1 MNKIKSIKSY
11 TVGEDGEELVK
22 NTHEELDQNGNV
34 TSLQHFDYDGN
45 LEGKSEYEFDEK
57 GRVVVERQY
66 SMSDVPDQT
75 LKIEYNES
83 GKAHQVTITF
93 ADGSISYKKYSR
105 DEAEHS
111 TTIDIIDEDGDTEGK
126 EFRKFDDENRV
137 LEETIYTDTGAIETK
152 VEYEYNEHGDIVE
165 SVKVDEEGFETVRFY
180 DYYRDDHS
188 RINKLE
194 VLDEKEVIIRVDE
207 FEYDERGNRTKHTMR
222 DLDRGSVFVDQRV
235 FDLNNNEIKFERLMG
250 DRPIEV
256 KETTYTVDGLMES
269 QEVRTS
275 EGVTNYRFEYELY

>member
-1 MNKIKSIKSY
+1 M
-11 TVGEDGEELVK
+11 
-22 NTHEELDQNGNV
+22 DQNGNV
-34 TSLQHFDYDGN
+34 TLLQHFDYDGN

-66 SMSDVPDQT
+66 STTDVPDQT
-75 LKIEYNES
+75 LEIEYNES
-83 GKAHQVTITF
+83 GKAHQVTVTF
-93 ADGSISYKKYSR
+93 ADGSVSYKKYSR
-105 DEAEHS
+105 DEAERS
-111 TTIDIIDEDGDTEGK
+111 TTIDIIDEDGETEGK
-126 EFRKFDDENRV
+126 EYRKFDGEDRV

-165 SVKVDEEGFETVRFY
+165 SVKVDEEGFETVLFY

-194 VLDEKEVIIRVDE
+194 VLNEKEVIIRVDE
-207 FEYDERGNRTKHTMR
+207 FEHDERGNRTKHTMR

-235 FDLNNNEIKFERLMG
+235 FDLNNKEIKFERRMG

-256 KETTYTVDGLMES
+256 KETTYTIDGLIET
-269 QEVRTS
+269 QEVRTN

>member
-11 TVGEDGEELVK
+11 ILGENGEELIK

-34 TSLQHFDYDGN
+34 TLLQHFDYDGN

-66 SMSDVPDQT
+66 STTDVPDQT
-75 LKIEYNES
+75 LEIEYNES
-83 GKAHQVTITF
+83 GKAHQVTVTF
-93 ADGSISYKKYSR
+93 ADGSVSYKKYSR
-105 DEAEHS
+105 DEAERS
-111 TTIDIIDEDGDTEGK
+111 TTIDIIDEDGETEGK
-126 EFRKFDDENRV
+126 EYRKFDGEDRV

-165 SVKVDEEGFETVRFY
+165 SVKVDEEGFETVLFY

-194 VLDEKEVIIRVDE
+194 VLNEKEVIIRVDE
-207 FEYDERGNRTKHTMR
+207 FEHDERGNRTKHTMR

-235 FDLNNNEIKFERLMG
+235 FDLNNKEIKFERRMG

-256 KETTYTVDGLMES
+256 KETTYTIDGLIET
-269 QEVRTS
+269 QEVRTN